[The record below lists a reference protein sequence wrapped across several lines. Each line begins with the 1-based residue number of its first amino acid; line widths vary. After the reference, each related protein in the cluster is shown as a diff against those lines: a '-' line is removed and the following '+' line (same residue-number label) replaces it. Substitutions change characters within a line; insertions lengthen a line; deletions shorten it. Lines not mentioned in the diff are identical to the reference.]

1 MSIYYSNIYL
11 SDAAFAISSREL
23 TKKQNLSKMSD
34 TIFMTK
40 EGMNVNKK
48 ANDGD
53 HCDVFCYD
61 EQKVKRVQE
70 SVKNEPFAPLSAM
83 FKALA
88 DETRLK
94 IAYALTT
101 EQELCVCDVSHIIGS
116 STATASHHLRQ
127 LKQAGVAKSR
137 KDGKWVF
144 YSLQSP
150 HIAAFIEYSFTQQ
163 KTSV

>member
-1 MSIYYSNIYL
+1 MN
-11 SDAAFAISSREL
+11 
-23 TKKQNLSKMSD
+23 KQAS
-34 TIFMTK
+34 
-40 EGMNVNKK
+40 G
-48 ANDGD
+48 GD
-53 HCDVFCYD
+53 NCEVFCYD

-70 SVKNEPFAPLSAM
+70 SVKNETFSPVVTM

-116 STATASHHLRQ
+116 SVATASHHLRQ

-150 HIAAFIEYSFTQQ
+150 HIAAFIQYSFTQQ
-163 KTSV
+163 KA